1 MRAKAMLT
9 LALSLVASPVHAG
22 SILHLPPSPLMPVSD
37 GWSLYR
43 NERFGFS
50 VEYPSALFVPEPS
63 PANDDGQT
71 FRTRA
76 GRASLRVS
84 GRFNSLGESLEQ
96 VRAAE
101 INARSRNT
109 ITYNHSSGRGFVLSG
124 YAGEDIFY
132 VRVEL
137 SAGGDVI
144 NTLEV
149 TYPRNWKGQLDPAI
163 ARISRSFRAGRPA
176 S

>member
-22 SILHLPPSPLMPVSD
+22 SILRPPPSPLMPVSE

-50 VEYPSALFVPEPS
+50 VEYPSALFVPEPP
-63 PANDDGQT
+63 PANDDGRM
-71 FRTRA
+71 FRTRS

-96 VRAAE
+96 IRAAE
-101 INARSRNT
+101 IDARKGAT
-109 ITYNHSSGRGFVLSG
+109 ITYNHTSGNGFVLSG
-124 YAGEDIFY
+124 YAGGDIFY

-137 SAGGDVI
+137 SAGGNVI

-149 TYPRNWKGQLDPAI
+149 TYPRNWKRQLDPAI
-163 ARISRSFRAGRPA
+163 TRISRSFRAGRPA
-176 S
+176 H